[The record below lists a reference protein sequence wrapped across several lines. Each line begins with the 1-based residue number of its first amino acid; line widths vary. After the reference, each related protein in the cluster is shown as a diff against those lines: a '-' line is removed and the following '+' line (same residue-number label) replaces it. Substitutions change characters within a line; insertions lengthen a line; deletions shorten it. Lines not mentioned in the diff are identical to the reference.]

1 MRAISS
7 ATALDLFPAPAPATD
22 DVAPPDAS
30 HLSAPS
36 VLRAEQRLAML
47 REISEIGMELT
58 RALARRVQ
66 AEEATGVGDAPV
78 TETAKPPPF
87 DPSDAF
93 ARLSRAVRLTL
104 SLEARAEEALSA
116 LLAGERAATEA
127 RREARVAREKHAAE
141 TRTRDARERIEDL
154 VEREIERTAESEED
168 FYNLV
173 FALEQRLDEDQAYH
187 DLESRP
193 LGETVEWLCRDL
205 CLSPDWRRWT
215 GEGWLEDDTPRRY
228 RFSPFNTPS
237 RKPLPTDSG

>member
-1 MRAISS
+1 MSS
-7 ATALDLFPAPAPATD
+7 ATALDLFPAPATD
-22 DVAPPDAS
+22 DVAPPNAS
-30 HLSAPS
+30 HLSAPA

-58 RALARRVQ
+58 RSLARRVQ
-66 AEEATGVGDAPV
+66 AEEAAGTGDQAIA
-78 TETAKPPPF
+78 ENANPPPF

-104 SLEARAEEALSA
+104 ALEARAEEALRA

-141 TRTRDARERIEDL
+141 TRTQDAWERIEDL
-154 VEREIERTAESEED
+154 VEREIERTAENEED

-173 FALEQRLDEDQAYH
+173 FALEQRLDENQAYH
-187 DLESRP
+187 DLENRP

-215 GEGWLEDDTPRRY
+215 GEGWLEDETPRRH